1 MSVPRNRSDQQARPA
16 TAGGYDMVRFVC
28 PHNVDRVTQR
38 SRAVTIETIREA
50 LLWCGII
57 NMAILL
63 YWFVVFALAHDLV
76 YRIHSRW
83 YSMPVERFDA
93 LHYAGMMGFKLAIF
107 ALNFVPYAALH
118 IVA

>member
-1 MSVPRNRSDQQARPA
+1 MTVQI
-16 TAGGYDMVRFVC
+16 VR
-28 PHNVDRVTQR
+28 D
-38 SRAVTIETIREA
+38 A

-63 YWFVVFALAHDLV
+63 YWFLIFWLAHDLV
-76 YRIHSRW
+76 YRLHSRW
-83 YSMPVERFDA
+83 YRMPVERFDA

-107 ALNFVPYAALH
+107 ALNFVPCAALH